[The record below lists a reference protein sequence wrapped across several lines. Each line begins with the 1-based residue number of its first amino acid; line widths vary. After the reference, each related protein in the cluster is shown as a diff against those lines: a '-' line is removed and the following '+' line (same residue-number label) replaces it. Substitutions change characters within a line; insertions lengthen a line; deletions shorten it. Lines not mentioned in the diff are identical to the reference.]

1 MGDVCF
7 FKAQKRS
14 KLFVAEYKTI
24 KKALSNEYHKHNTK
38 VEKTTNVE
46 QGKKTHEGDKN
57 SV

>member
-38 VEKTTNVE
+38 VEKKTNVE
-46 QGKKTHEGDKN
+46 
-57 SV
+57 